1 MIAPYYTPWR
11 WVLGGGRSAVA
22 QFDLLERLDC
32 LSPKGRADRAGIIAL
47 IERTEREFRPPPAPS
62 MPMPGSDP
70 PCVED
75 EINDALAGA
84 GYLASWGPLSEQ
96 MRVSF
101 DDLRPIFAEIDA
113 LHRAPGP
120 RSAPVRDFTR
130 DSGGPWEVAP
140 GQVLTCPRCA
150 RTLPPAAHF
159 CGYCGARLDWTPLG

>member
-1 MIAPYYTPWR
+1 MLAPYYTPWR
-11 WVLGGGRSAVA
+11 TVLASGRSGEAR
-22 QFDLLERLDC
+22 FDLLDRLDC
-32 LSPKGRADRAGIIAL
+32 LSPRGCADRAGVIAL
-47 IERTEREFRPPPAPS
+47 IERTEHEFRPPASAS

-120 RSAPVRDFTR
+120 RSAP
-130 DSGGPWEVAP
+130 
-140 GQVLTCPRCA
+140 
-150 RTLPPAAHF
+150 
-159 CGYCGARLDWTPLG
+159 